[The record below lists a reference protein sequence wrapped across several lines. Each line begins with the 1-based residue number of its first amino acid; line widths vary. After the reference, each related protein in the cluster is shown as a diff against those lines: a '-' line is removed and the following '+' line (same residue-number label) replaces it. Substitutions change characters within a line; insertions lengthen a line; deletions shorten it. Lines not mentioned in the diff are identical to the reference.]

1 MTTTE
6 TVWIAIGFLGQGLFF
21 GRWLIQWIVSE
32 RQAESRMPIA
42 FWYMSLVGGLITLAY
57 AIYRRDPVFIA
68 GQGVGAVVYIRN
80 LMLIHRQGP
89 PSSTPIAKHLLNLTL
104 LAVLAGL
111 LFFLALGSMGLTDRD
126 EGRNAEAGR
135 EMLETGDWISPTF
148 NYEPRFAKPALVY
161 WLMSLSF
168 RWF

>member
-6 TVWIAIGFLGQGLFF
+6 TVWIAIGFFGQALFF

-42 FWYMSLVGGLITLAY
+42 FWYLSLVGGLITLAY

-68 GQGVGAVVYIRN
+68 GQSIGALVYIRN

-89 PSSTPIAKHLLNLTL
+89 PPASSSVAS
-104 LAVLAGL
+104 AG
-111 LFFLALGSMGLTDRD
+111 
-126 EGRNAEAGR
+126 
-135 EMLETGDWISPTF
+135 
-148 NYEPRFAKPALVY
+148 KPQ
-161 WLMSLSF
+161 
-168 RWF
+168 